1 MVDELLPSDEGMLSV
16 YECRLDVELLAHS
29 LGEAERWRDKILSA
43 ATKVPLKT
51 EPISL
56 TASAN
61 REGELPRGYAA
72 LTAKGVK
79 SKHSDN

>member
-1 MVDELLPSDEGMLSV
+1 MLDDMPSDEGMLGV
-16 YECRLDVELLAHS
+16 YECRLDVELLARS
-29 LGEAERWRDKILSA
+29 LEDAERWRDKLLSA
-43 ATKVPLKT
+43 ASKVPLRT

-61 REGELPRGYAA
+61 REGERPRGYSV

-79 SKHSDN
+79 SEHGAT